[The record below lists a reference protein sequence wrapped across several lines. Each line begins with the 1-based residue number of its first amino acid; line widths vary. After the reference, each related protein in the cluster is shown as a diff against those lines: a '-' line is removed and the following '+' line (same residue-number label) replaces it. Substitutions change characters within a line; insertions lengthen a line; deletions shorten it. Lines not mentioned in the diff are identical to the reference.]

1 MRERLRFFLSSPEA
15 GAAFFAVLED
25 VSNIQLQSRSFA
37 HFFAA
42 FAPSVDLAGAFPAVE
57 AGAFC
62 AVDVGFGGMV
72 VGVVRVLV
80 AVG

>member
-1 MRERLRFFLSSPEA
+1 M
-15 GAAFFAVLED
+15 
-25 VSNIQLQSRSFA
+25 NCQQKRSFT

-62 AVDVGFGGMV
+62 AVETGFGGIVMAAE
-72 VGVVRVLV
+72 G
-80 AVG
+80 